1 MLWQTL
7 NILYVITVVLFLFNL
22 TIFVHELAHY
32 LVGRWRGA
40 RIERF
45 AIWFGPALW
54 SKTIHEIEFRLG
66 CIPLGG
72 YVAFPQLA
80 MESIEGKSQTPAK
93 ELEPLKPKDKIP
105 ILFAGSLANFLLAFL
120 VACIVWMVGVPKD
133 QSDFDLKVG
142 YVPPHTPEQAAGI
155 QPGDRIVSI
164 NDKIVKNWDEI
175 IQRVAL
181 SLSAKVKI
189 GLERNGKSEAVE
201 LIPNRDNLF
210 KIRMLDLE
218 RANIPVAEV
227 IQPNSPA
234 EKAGIRSSDEFLTV
248 DGEKVLGTFHLIEL
262 IKQRPNKRT
271 HLTLLRNGKEIE
283 VEVTPKI
290 EKKSGA
296 SRMGVALR
304 PKSDNR
310 KITLYPTPWQQMTG
324 SLLAMADTLNALIH
338 TKTTGVGVGDLA
350 GPVGIGWSLYE
361 KIKLDYRLALEF
373 LVLLNVNLAIINLFP
388 IPVLDGGH
396 IVFALIEALRRKPL
410 NQKILETTQTV
421 FIALLITFMLYVTF
435 NDLSRLAR
443 WKLMASKEKKTAD
456 RALPSFEEKNSP

>member
-1 MLWQTL
+1 MFWQAL
-7 NILYVITVVLFLFNL
+7 NILYVITVALFLFNL

-54 SKTIHEIEFRLG
+54 SKTIRNVEFRLG

-72 YVAFPQLA
+72 YVAFPQLV
-80 MESIEGKSQTPAK
+80 MESIEGKSEMPAEK
-93 ELEPLKPKDKIP
+93 LEPLKPKDKIP
-105 ILFAGSLANFLLAFL
+105 ILFAGSFANLLLAFF

-133 QSDFDLKVG
+133 KSDFDLKIG
-142 YVPPHTPEQAAGI
+142 YVLPNTPEQAAGI

-164 NDKIVKNWDEI
+164 NNKIVKNWEEI
-175 IQRVAL
+175 VQRVAL
-181 SLSAKVKI
+181 SLSEKVKI
-189 GLERNGKSEAVE
+189 GLERNGKLEVVE

-218 RANIPVAEV
+218 RANIPVAGM

-234 EKAGIRSSDEFLTV
+234 EKANIQSGDEFLAV

-262 IKQRPNKRT
+262 IKQHPNKLT

-283 VEVTPKI
+283 IEVTPKI
-290 EKKSGA
+290 EKKSGI

-304 PKSDNR
+304 PKSDDQ
-310 KITLYPTPWQQMTG
+310 KMIVYPTPWQQMAG

-373 LVLLNVNLAIINLFP
+373 LVLLNINLAIINLFP

-396 IVFALIEALRRKPL
+396 IIFALIESIRRKPL
-410 NQKILETTQTV
+410 NQKILEATQTV
-421 FIALLITFMLYVTF
+421 FIALLITFMLYITF
-435 NDLSRLAR
+435 YDISRLAR
-443 WKLMASKEKKTAD
+443 WKLMAGKEKNVAD
-456 RALPSFEEKNSP
+456 RALPSFEEKISP